1 MASHAG
7 LIYTLK
13 TEKGYVAGDNQ
24 YTQDKNKALLISFEQ
39 FGWCSNKT
47 VLKMLGYPDETAE
60 LETIVPSFES
70 RLGWI
75 ENKLKLLGYKD
86 YSDMAMD
93 FYARYNCNNS
103 DEYLEYIKYLDKQIK
118 KIYNSMPVL
127 DTLIIDNKEM
137 ELKRLQFSKP
147 INDLEYHTEKLC
159 DQTRIITKSTF
170 KLKNLPLNKYFNLNT
185 GGKKQYQYNYDELI
199 KQIKQNLNIIDLRL
213 QDNELMVYSNVL
225 PNILNKYIL
234 SILRDFYEENQFHI
248 TRMFGS
254 YILLKGNKEELKAI
268 KATPIPIKYCPLMT
282 KLLKEVGGDIAEKIL
297 MTLQTEGEKLQTEAM
312 CDLIN
317 EVVIKSKYF
326 DTNRPLN
333 SCEANVLFG
342 ASETIASAFD
352 NNLVDA
358 AVIVSNNLGTI
369 ITTNSNNTQG
379 AVKRMT
385 GLFYTSPSEKLVE
398 TAMNENIIPVFP
410 YTAEIDQIAGIKKAI
425 ELGYKKI
432 AVSVA
437 AKDNYLLKQIKQIEK
452 ENNVLIYKFGLC
464 STGIDEKTA
473 IIMKDNADVIW
484 SCASKQIKNYVEPHA
499 IAQVGIKIPVH
510 IMTSQGWQIVKNHLV
525 KMNPELGNQSID
537 LVEGENKPV
546 LLNNDNSIKVLKKKN
561 VYNCQDC
568 PRPCI

>member
-185 GGKKQYQYNYDELI
+185 GEKKQYQYNYDELI

>member
-159 DQTRIITKSTF
+159 DQTRIIIKSTF

-185 GGKKQYQYNYDELI
+185 GEKKQYQYNYDELI

>member
-118 KIYNSMPVL
+118 KIYNSMPVI

-185 GGKKQYQYNYDELI
+185 GEKKQYQYNYDELI